1 MHFLYVAKICYIYY
15 NTLMIDFV
23 CIFSIFLELILTCL
37 VIYMLIILEKKIA
50 QLNVSLLETGEMIL
64 LANQKIRNTISKINK
79 IVSFATNK
87 KVAQA
92 RKIFALTVDIIQII
106 IFIRSLDFSK
116 GFKSINFSNI
126 KKLLLAQTIRS
137 FIKNILKNSTKLTN
151 N

>member
-1 MHFLYVAKICYIYY
+1 
-15 NTLMIDFV
+15 MIDFV
-23 CIFSIFLELILTCL
+23 CIFSIFLELVLTCL
-37 VIYMLIILEKKIA
+37 VVYLLIILEKKIV

-64 LANQKIRNTISKINK
+64 LANQKIKNTILKINK
-79 IVSFATNK
+79 IVSFITNK